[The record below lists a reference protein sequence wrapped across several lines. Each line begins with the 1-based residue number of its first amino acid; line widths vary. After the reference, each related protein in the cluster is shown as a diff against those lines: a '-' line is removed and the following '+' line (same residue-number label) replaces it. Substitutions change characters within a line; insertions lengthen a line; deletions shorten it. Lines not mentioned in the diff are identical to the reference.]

1 MTLDV
6 AVIGGGVSGLAVAYE
21 LVSRGHEVVV
31 LERQVRA
38 GGNAVSE
45 RIGGFLMEHGPSSV
59 NVASPVT
66 ALSGTLGIDGLRCD
80 LGPQVCHRYLTG
92 GGRLH
97 QVSTH
102 PFGFFSSGYLSLRA
116 RLRLLTELFVPPGG
130 AQTEEAGTEESVAD
144 FWSRRFGAEF
154 TERVIDPLVGG
165 LFAGRA
171 AELSMP
177 AVFPALLE
185 MERRH
190 GSITRAVLR
199 RRLAGAKMPGRRL
212 HSWAD
217 GIGTLPAALARAL
230 GPALRTGVAVRR
242 IRVHPGGFR
251 IEAGAAGV
259 IEARSVVIAT
269 QPHVAATLLDGLDD
283 VAAQAAAAIDAP
295 PLAVV
300 FLGFR
305 RAQVDHPLDGLGY
318 LTPQCEERALTGA
331 LFCSSMFP
339 ERAPEGHVAL
349 AGYVGGARAP
359 EAALAAPEDLI
370 AETRAEFR
378 DLLGA
383 RGEPVLARVRQ
394 WPRGLPQYRLG
405 HGRVVAALHESHA
418 RRPGLFVTGNYLTG
432 PAVGACVAK
441 GLETAAWVHRF
452 LAGGG
457 AMRMPGDGVPAES
470 TRGAA

>member
-59 NVASPVT
+59 NAASPAT

-80 LGPQVCHRYLTG
+80 LGPQVCYRYLTG

-97 QVSTH
+97 QISTH
-102 PFGFFSSGYLSLRA
+102 PFGFLSSGYLSPRA
-116 RLRLLTELFVPPGG
+116 RLRLLAELLVPPGG
-130 AQTEEAGTEESVAD
+130 AQTEEAEESVAD
-144 FWSRRFGAEF
+144 FWSRRFGEGF

-177 AVFPALLE
+177 ALFPALLE

-190 GSITRAVLR
+190 GSITGAVLR

-212 HSWAD
+212 HSWTD
-217 GIGTLPAALARAL
+217 GMGTLPAALAQAL

-242 IRVHPGGFR
+242 IRAHPGGFR

-269 QPHVAATLLDGLDD
+269 QPHVAATLLEGLDE
-283 VAAQAAAAIDAP
+283 VAADAAATIDAP

-318 LTPQCEERALTGA
+318 LTPQREARALTGA

-339 ERAPEGHVAL
+339 GRAPEGHVAL
-349 AGYVGGARAP
+349 AGYLGGARAP

-370 AETRAEFR
+370 AETRAEFQ

-405 HGRVVAALHESHA
+405 HGRVVAALHDSHA

-432 PAVGACVAK
+432 PAVGACVAQ
-441 GLETAAWVHRF
+441 GLETAARVHGF
-452 LAGGG
+452 LAGD
-457 AMRMPGDGVPAES
+457 AALRMPDDGVLAES

>member
-1 MTLDV
+1 MSLDV
-6 AVIGGGVSGLAVAYE
+6 AVIGGGVSGLAVAYD
-21 LVSRGHEVVV
+21 LVSRGREVVV

-59 NVASPVT
+59 NAASPAT

-80 LGPQVCHRYLTG
+80 LGPQVCYRYLTG

-102 PFGFFSSGYLSLRA
+102 PFGFLSSGYLSPRA
-116 RLRLLTELFVPPGG
+116 RLRLLAELLVPPGG
-130 AQTEEAGTEESVAD
+130 AQTEEAETEAAGTEESVAD

-190 GSITRAVLR
+190 GSITGAVLR

-212 HSWAD
+212 HSWAN
-217 GIGTLPAALARAL
+217 GMGTLPAALARAL
-230 GPALRTGVAVRR
+230 GPALRTGIAVRR
-242 IRVHPGGFR
+242 IGVQPGGFR
-251 IEAGAAGV
+251 IEAGPAGV

-269 QPHVAATLLDGLDD
+269 QPHVAATLLEGLDD
-283 VAAQAAAAIDAP
+283 VAADAAATISAP

-318 LTPQCEERALTGA
+318 LTPQSEARALTGA
-331 LFCSSMFP
+331 LFCSSM
-339 ERAPEGHVAL
+339 
-349 AGYVGGARAP
+349 
-359 EAALAAPEDLI
+359 
-370 AETRAEFR
+370 
-378 DLLGA
+378 
-383 RGEPVLARVRQ
+383 
-394 WPRGLPQYRLG
+394 
-405 HGRVVAALHESHA
+405 
-418 RRPGLFVTGNYLTG
+418 
-432 PAVGACVAK
+432 
-441 GLETAAWVHRF
+441 
-452 LAGGG
+452 
-457 AMRMPGDGVPAES
+457 
-470 TRGAA
+470 